1 MTPTTPNPHPHSLM
15 WKVFTIANVVLKAI
29 TNNMSIG
36 VLPKVE
42 SIYFWQLHYVYQL
55 FLFSVTSTTG
65 PMDPNLDLLAKHQKL
80 DLLIERLELVTKRL
94 ENVASF
100 AAKSQGK
107 QILKSRCSKAE
118 VPR

>member
-1 MTPTTPNPHPHSLM
+1 
-15 WKVFTIANVVLKAI
+15 
-29 TNNMSIG
+29 
-36 VLPKVE
+36 
-42 SIYFWQLHYVYQL
+42 
-55 FLFSVTSTTG
+55 
-65 PMDPNLDLLAKHQKL
+65 MDPNLDLLAKHQKL

>member
-1 MTPTTPNPHPHSLM
+1 M
-15 WKVFTIANVVLKAI
+15 F
-29 TNNMSIG
+29 
-36 VLPKVE
+36 
-42 SIYFWQLHYVYQL
+42 YQKL
-55 FLFSVTSTTG
+55 NLYIFDNCTKCINLILFSVTSTTG

-118 VPR
+118 VPS